1 MKKILLVG
9 VPAILLLLGAMYGRD
24 LIDLYRLQ
32 TFITESAASEEA
44 SKGPWPNDIYEC
56 EGCHGVNGV
65 SLHQG
70 YPSLAGQPAVYL
82 AAQLRSFASGQRRN
96 PMMEPLAMTL
106 SPKEISDVSE
116 FFAAQPAQENKFFRG
131 ESSLAERG
139 GQIVAKVNC
148 AACHGPGLMGA
159 SQFPRLAGQSYDY
172 LLKQLDGF
180 ADGTRRD
187 PTNTM
192 NQFAAGWTPE
202 DRRAIA
208 TFLASHAVS
217 GSAKP

>member
-9 VPAILLLLGAMYGRD
+9 VPAILLLLGAIYGRD

-32 TFITESAASEEA
+32 AFITQTAASEEA
-44 SKGPWPNDIYEC
+44 RKGPWPNDIFEC
-56 EGCHGVNGV
+56 EGCHGVDGN

-70 YPSLAGQPAVYL
+70 YPSLAGQPAIYL
-82 AAQLRSFASGQRRN
+82 TAQLRSFASGQRHD

-106 SPKEISDVSE
+106 TPKEISDVTE
-116 FFAAQPAQENKFFRG
+116 FFAAQAPRDNEFFRG
-131 ESSLAERG
+131 DSALAERG

-159 SQFPRLAGQSYDY
+159 NQFPRLAGQSYDY
-172 LLKQLDGF
+172 LVKQLDGF

-208 TFLASHAVS
+208 TFVAGHAVS
-217 GSAKP
+217 GSARP